1 MSGTATEPNTSSWED
16 VPIPMSPSPSMGK
29 GIEGPLSILGEGGG
43 GEDIGTEI
51 V

>member
-1 MSGTATEPNTSSWED
+1 
-16 VPIPMSPSPSMGK
+16 MGK